1 MDDAIGVRKPSG
13 GIYTMQLSADGTVSM
28 RLNCNRANGRWSSE
42 PSADPSSGRFEF
54 GPLAVTRAFCP
65 PPSLDQQMAAQA
77 QYVRSYLLRNGRLS
91 LSLMADGG
99 IWLWEPAA
107 RP

>member
-1 MDDAIGVRKPSG
+1 MDDSVGVRHPSG
-13 GIYTMQLSADGTVSM
+13 GIYAMQLNADGTVTM
-28 RLNCNRANGRWSSE
+28 QLNCNRANGRWSSE
-42 PSADPSSGRFEF
+42 ASADPSNGRFEF
-54 GPLAVTRAFCP
+54 GPLATTRAFCP

-99 IWLWEPAA
+99 IWLWEPST